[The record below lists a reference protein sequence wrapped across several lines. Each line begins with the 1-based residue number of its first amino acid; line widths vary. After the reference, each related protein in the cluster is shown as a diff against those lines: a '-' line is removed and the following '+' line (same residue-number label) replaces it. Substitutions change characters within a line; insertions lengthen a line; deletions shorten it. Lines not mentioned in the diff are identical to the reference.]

1 MDYNKFRQN
10 IQEGNYFRKA
20 HNTLNQIND
29 FDLPAMAVASAI
41 DPVAR
46 LITNMLQKAKI

>member
-10 IQEGNYFRKA
+10 IQKGNYFRKA

-46 LITNMLQKAKI
+46 QYLDLYQPY